1 MLERMKSLKDYKL
14 NSLDGEIGKVEEFY
28 FDDKHWTI
36 RYLVADT
43 GNWMTSREVLISP
56 HALAEVNKEERF
68 IAVDLTK
75 KQIEQSPSLS
85 SHKPVSRQYEES
97 YYAYYGWPAYWDGPF
112 MWGAYPYITRDH
124 EKMKKTEQPKKQW
137 DPCLRSTRDVTGHH
151 IQAADGEVGHVAD
164 FIVDDETWTIRY
176 LVVATKN
183 WWPGKQVMVSSRWI
197 KRVDWIQSRNCDPYC
212 CVRPSD
218 VADRLD
224 NQKLS
229 VRLTLPTEAACG
241 LLMIAT
247 VFFLASLSWRYIESP
262 ILLLKRRFTY

>member
-1 MLERMKSLKDYKL
+1 MKSLKDYKL

-197 KRVDWIQSRNCDPYC
+197 KRVDWIQSKVYVDLSREDIMKSPAYTAESVLTRDYETGLHKHYNRQGYWA
-212 CVRPSD
+212 D
-218 VADRLD
+218 VSEVQA
-224 NQKLS
+224 NS
-229 VRLTLPTEAACG
+229 H
-241 LLMIAT
+241 
-247 VFFLASLSWRYIESP
+247 
-262 ILLLKRRFTY
+262 